1 VRRALVLICVAALAG
16 CGSDDDSAPATTAEV
31 PVAAAP
37 KADTDIRLV
46 GTDFKLSPAN
56 VGDINE
62 GLVAI
67 EFVNKGDVDH
77 SLAVDGPNGEI
88 FLDGRVPPGK
98 SATLEADLD
107 MPGTYDWY
115 CPLDGHRAKGMSG
128 SITTGGSSP
137 ARGAT
142 STRTTTPETTPTQ
155 TQTQTTTTTTTQT
168 QTTTTPSGGVP
179 SDEDAGNGTGGASP
193 GGY

>member
-1 VRRALVLICVAALAG
+1 MRRALVLICVAVVAG
-16 CGSDDDSAPATTAEV
+16 CGGDDDNAPPTTAEV

-37 KADTDIRLV
+37 KAEKQVRLV
-46 GTDFKLSPAN
+46 GTEFKLSPAN
-56 VGDINE
+56 VGDINA

-67 EFVNKGDVDH
+67 EFVNRGDVEH
-77 SLAVDGPNGEI
+77 SLAVNGPNGEI

-98 SATLEADLD
+98 RATLEADLD

-128 SITTGGSSP
+128 SITVGGSSP

-142 STRTTTPETTPTQ
+142 TPTRTTTTSTTPTP
-155 TQTQTTTTTTTQT
+155 TQTQTTTTTTTTT

-179 SDEDAGNGTGGASP
+179 SDDGNGTGGAAP
-193 GGY
+193 DGGY